1 MTAGDAGRLYPALD
15 ITWPEVPSDLDRE
28 LLLAVL
34 DADLPTAVEDT
45 TFGARVFFASGD
57 ARDRAAMRLAAERP
71 GLSVTYA
78 DVDDEQWAERTQEAL
93 TPVRVGDIVVVPVYG
108 TKPGVIPGDPG
119 FLFIRPSMGFGTGHH
134 ASTRLCLALLQ
145 QTALQGASVLDVGTG
160 SAVLAI
166 AAAQLGAATVR
177 AIDNDPDA
185 LQSAREN
192 VELNHVCDVV
202 TLALSDVAAEQSG
215 PWHLVLANLT
225 GAHLIGAATALDVL
239 AARPQARLILGGLQV
254 GEAPEVT
261 RAYER
266 FGWLLAARADED
278 GWVSLLLSRTSF

>member
-1 MTAGDAGRLYPALD
+1 MTRIYPALD
-15 ITWPEVPSDLDRE
+15 ISWSAPPSDTERDH
-28 LLLAVL
+28 LLLTL
-34 DADLPTAVEDT
+34 DDDAPTAVEDT
-45 TFGARVFFASGD
+45 AFGARVFFASGD
-57 ARDRAAMRLAAERP
+57 ARDRAAMRLASELP

-108 TKPGVIPGDPG
+108 TKPGDIPGDPRL
-119 FLFIRPSMGFGTGHH
+119 LFIRPSMGFGTGHH

-160 SAVLAI
+160 SAVLAV

-192 VELNHVCDVV
+192 VELNHVCEVV
-202 TLALSDVAAEQSG
+202 TLALSDVATEQSG

-225 GAHLIGAATALDVL
+225 GAHLIGAAPALDTL
-239 AARPQARLILGGLQV
+239 AGRPQAHLILSGLQV

-266 FGWLLAARADED
+266 FGWLLAERAEED
-278 GWVSLLLSRTSF
+278 SWVGLLLSRTSF